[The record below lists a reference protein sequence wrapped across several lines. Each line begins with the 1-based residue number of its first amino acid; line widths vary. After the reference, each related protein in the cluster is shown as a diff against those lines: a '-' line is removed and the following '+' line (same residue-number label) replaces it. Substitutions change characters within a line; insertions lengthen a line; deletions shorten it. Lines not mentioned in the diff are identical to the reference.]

1 MVEIFRNCGYNN
13 IRSTLL
19 STHFNH
25 SCKGVVCAEKKTT
38 YTWRFILQKRLSVEG
53 FSHRFIKWIGSG
65 SLKPSTNRMLN
76 RIKCIY
82 MFIRNNGTVTTQEL
96 VEEFGITPRT
106 IQRDLNVLAY
116 NDLVVSPSRGKWT
129 TTEKKVKMTS

>member
-1 MVEIFRNCGYNN
+1 MGC
-13 IRSTLL
+13 
-19 STHFNH
+19 H
-25 SCKGVVCAEKKTT
+25 
-38 YTWRFILQKRLSVEG
+38 W
-53 FSHRFIKWIGSG
+53 FIKRIGSG

-116 NDLVVSPSRGKWT
+116 NDLVISPSRGKWT
-129 TTEKKVKMTS
+129 TTEKKVKMSS

>member
-1 MVEIFRNCGYNN
+1 LFHEKG
-13 IRSTLL
+13 L
-19 STHFNH
+19 S
-25 SCKGVVCAEKKTT
+25 AEKKTT
-38 YTWRFILQKRLSVEG
+38 YVEEFFFKEASVAG
-53 FSHRFIKWIGSG
+53 NCHRFEKRIGSG

-82 MFIRNNGTVTTQEL
+82 MFIHKNGTVTTQEL

-116 NDLVVSPSRGKWT
+116 NDLVISPSRGKWT
-129 TTEKKVKMTS
+129 TTQKKVKLTS